1 MSDPRL
7 LLSNPQSIAGPNPPR
22 LLGRQL
28 VEDGHITASDLV
40 HALDLQSKIDAR
52 LGEILIAE
60 GLIDTITLLEALA
73 VQSNA
78 QRIDLNRDPP
88 G

>member
-1 MSDPRL
+1 VSDPRL